1 MSTAAPARARKPRA
15 RSKAKALDLK
25 IFGEQIELE
34 LTPEP
39 FVEVTEAP
47 KKPPIKGLV
56 ALVALVV
63 VAGFVAILTLNMAT
77 AQGAFT
83 VALLE
88 EEEATLA
95 EREQSL
101 MQQVAL
107 IESPGAL
114 ATKAKALGMQPA
126 EGGSYIRLEDGT
138 LVGPGIPKSLKRPAA
153 GVSLP

>member
-1 MSTAAPARARKPRA
+1 VSAAAPAQARKPRT
-15 RSKAKALDLK
+15 RPKAKALHLK

-34 LTPEP
+34 ITPEP
-39 FVEVTEAP
+39 FKEVVEAP
-47 KKPPIKGLV
+47 KKPPIKGLI
-56 ALVALVV
+56 ALVTLVV
-63 VAGFVAILTLNMAT
+63 VAGFVAILALNMAT

-88 EEEATLA
+88 EEASTLA

-138 LVGPGIPKSLKRPAA
+138 LVGPGIPKNLKRPAA
-153 GVSLP
+153 GVSNP